1 MEEGLK
7 NLHSNVSS
15 NAEKQEEKSDGK
27 TQYVETNENAT
38 IPLNVNDD
46 SRNLTNDATVS
57 FMDLYPIYPIRRIIF
72 KNLDFGSQYNL
83 SLIWK
88 DMADELW
95 RNVDVDVGK
104 RWWRINNL
112 EDLEYAGVLAS
123 AGYITHV
130 DELRLTRVD
139 VSSIP
144 VNIINSL
151 AKIVDDLIQLT
162 SVKGWRTSM
171 LNDANCVD
179 LSIWDMKLDS
189 GAEKRPIK
197 VVNDV
202 DLENVTGD
210 LQGLMES
217 LTYGPVDQIL
227 RRSLVMRNLDIS
239 KVPGTL
245 LHSFLKTFKFG
256 IDLQTLTGISSQLF
270 NGINCI
276 NLGFEDIEF
285 REDPED
291 IGQDINLDIENLDLN
306 GVSGNLFKVFEN
318 IKHCS
323 KLYLDRTT
331 SSLLTN
337 INMTEIIKE
346 KVESLYLIRSPMP
359 DWLKQYDGDGKCVLV
374 EILFYNDDESYES
387 WARARDWTVEIHENF
402 VKRFSRPE

>member
-7 NLHSNVSS
+7 NLPSNVSS
-15 NAEKQEEKSDGK
+15 NTEKQEEKSDGR
-27 TQYVETNENAT
+27 TQYVEMNENAT
-38 IPLNVNDD
+38 IPLNFNDD
-46 SRNLTNDATVS
+46 SRNLTNDDDATVS
-57 FMDLYPIYPIRRIIF
+57 FMDLYPFYPIRRIIF
-72 KNLDFGSQYNL
+72 TNLDFGSQYNL

-88 DMADELW
+88 DMADEFW
-95 RNVDVDVGK
+95 CNVDVGK
-104 RWWRINNL
+104 RWRSINNL

-130 DELRLTRVD
+130 DVLSLYHVD

-151 AKIVDDLIQLT
+151 AKIVDNKIFLA
-162 SVKGWRTSM
+162 SVEGWRTSM
-171 LNDANCVD
+171 LNDANCED
-179 LSIWDMKLDS
+179 LFIWDVMLDS
-189 GAEKRPIK
+189 AADKRPFK
-197 VVNDV
+197 VLNL

-210 LQGLMES
+210 LQGFMES
-217 LTYGPVDQIL
+217 LTSGPVDRIS
-227 RRSLVMRNLDIS
+227 RSELVMRNLDIS

-245 LHSFLKTFKFG
+245 LHSFLKTFKFR
-256 IDLQTLTGISSQLF
+256 IDL
-270 NGINCI
+270 
-276 NLGFEDIEF
+276 GFLDIEF

-291 IGQDINLDIENLDLN
+291 IGQDINLDIENLHLN
-306 GVSGNLFKVFEN
+306 EVSGNLFGFFEN

-323 KLYLDRTT
+323 KLHLDRIA

-346 KVESLYLIRSPMP
+346 KVKSLNLYRSPMP
-359 DWLKQYDGDGKCVLV
+359 DWLNQYDGDGKCVLV
-374 EILFYNDDESYES
+374 EISFYNDDESYES

>member
-1 MEEGLK
+1 
-7 NLHSNVSS
+7 
-15 NAEKQEEKSDGK
+15 
-27 TQYVETNENAT
+27 
-38 IPLNVNDD
+38 
-46 SRNLTNDATVS
+46 
-57 FMDLYPIYPIRRIIF
+57 
-72 KNLDFGSQYNL
+72 
-83 SLIWK
+83 
-88 DMADELW
+88 
-95 RNVDVDVGK
+95 
-104 RWWRINNL
+104 
-112 EDLEYAGVLAS
+112 
-123 AGYITHV
+123 
-130 DELRLTRVD
+130 VD

-144 VNIINSL
+144 FNIINNL
-151 AKIVDDLIQLT
+151 VKIVYNQILLA

-171 LNDANCVD
+171 LNDANCVT
-179 LSIWDMKLDS
+179 LLIWNMKLHSAADR
-189 GAEKRPIK
+189 RPFK
-197 VVNDV
+197 VLTV
-202 DLENVTGD
+202 DLVNVTGD

-217 LTYGPVDQIL
+217 LTFGAVDQIS
-227 RRSLVMRNLDIS
+227 RSELDMEKLDLS
-239 KVPGTL
+239 KVPGIL
-245 LHSFLKTFKFG
+245 LHSFLKTFECEISLRK
-256 IDLQTLTGISSQLF
+256 LTGISSQLF
-270 NGINCI
+270 SGINCKH
-276 NLGFEDIEF
+276 LRVEDIEF